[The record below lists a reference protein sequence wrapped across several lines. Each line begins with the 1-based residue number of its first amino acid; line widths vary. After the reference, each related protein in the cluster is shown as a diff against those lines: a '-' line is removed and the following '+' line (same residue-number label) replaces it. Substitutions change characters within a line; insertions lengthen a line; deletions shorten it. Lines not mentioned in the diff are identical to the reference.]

1 MKKIFSFIII
11 GIMVFSLTACANR
24 TKDNF
29 TRQEPA
35 DRQEISEKESDS
47 GMDTVP
53 AEGTVPVD
61 SAKQEETDMDSNS
74 STEKNILVAYFS
86 LAGEQYGVGV
96 IEEGNTSVIANMI
109 ADQTGAICLRLKP

>member
-29 TRQEPA
+29 TWQEPA

-61 SAKQEETDMDSNS
+61 SAKQEEM
-74 STEKNILVAYFS
+74 LM
-86 LAGEQYGVGV
+86 YGKEANNRKQEIDRQHHT
-96 IEEGNTSVIANMI
+96 IELPTV
-109 ADQTGAICLRLKP
+109 P